1 METVDVVKLRTLCE
15 KAETNV
21 RRGDGS
27 IQKMKFPT
35 HVVCDNSLNV
45 IDYHNG
51 NVIWNDAEGYFV
63 YFLVMNPSTIHN
75 SPSAGMSFGSK
86 SMVPAAMICID
97 YGEIQNIRCELNEE
111 AFEAVAAALN
121 MTQDQIEYNKHRLFE
136 QTNADVAIQRKRM
149 YAYSNQAHKNSPDG
163 KRNFTDLEEYDKTVH
178 PVSY

>member
-63 YFLVMNPSTIHN
+63 YFL
-75 SPSAGMSFGSK
+75 
-86 SMVPAAMICID
+86 
-97 YGEIQNIRCELNEE
+97 QNIRCEINEE
-111 AFEAVAAALN
+111 AFDAVAAALN
-121 MTQDQIEYNKHRLFE
+121 MTQDQIDYNKHRLFE